1 MRKILTIIFLSF
13 LWSNISIAKCIDGD
27 CVNGKGT
34 FKDEYENT
42 YIGGFKD
49 GKKHGVGIFSYYA
62 DDATYVGKW
71 KNDKFHGQGILDYG
85 TFKREGEWK
94 NGELNGKGIYTSGKK
109 KYVGEF
115 KDNRKSGQ
123 GTYTFSDGL
132 KYTGE
137 WKNDN
142 ENGQGTITFPNGN
155 TYFAEFKDGI
165 AIFTGKDAFTYKD
178 GKILYKKDEERVEK
192 PNGEGTLTEDSGTY
206 VGQLK
211 DNEKHGQGTMTYTN
225 GIKYVGVWD
234 EGWATSQGTFTFV
247 DGTTFVGS
255 GRDYIQKQYEK
266 LSNKDSSLNGK
277 EILEL
282 CKEYRVKDLG
292 VAAYDNYTLNVLRS
306 NTDYCRTT
314 IIKSEFKIDAKN
326 NFVKE
331 LDIGKIKFNLISNED
346 YSVTLSESEITK
358 SSTCHIDIENE
369 SSLTYLQI
377 YKRCGVEI
385 KDKQFA
391 TGNWISIT
399 DYFYAD
405 ANNDDY
411 MDLIIRFKDDGSYSM
426 RPETMTAV
434 ITSVEKG
441 KFININYKTTLSTSK
456 NYYNDYLTNCSQS
469 SLSYS
474 SFENADI
481 LEVEIFKGKKL
492 DINCLI
498 EKFENHQKKFPITS
512 YLSDKALLPQKIIQN
527 TEVTKSKNDNAQYVK
542 LELSSIADQKCG
554 ETCVYTTEALL
565 IYDDTFWY
573 IKGNNNRGLKA
584 ILESKNKIL
593 ITNFMSTHQR
603 QYTFANNKIKR
614 VKKKIATK
622 KKKTKEVEIV
632 QGYKGVLEK
641 QVAMKT
647 EALTKNY
654 NADLFDLINK
664 KDDLV
669 EK

>member
-62 DDATYVGKW
+62 DDATYVGEW
-71 KNDKFHGQGILDYG
+71 KNDKFHGQGTLDYK

-94 NGELNGKGIYTSGKK
+94 NGELNGKGIYTRNSGKE

-115 KDNRKSGQ
+115 KDNRMSGQ

-142 ENGQGTITFPNGN
+142 ENGQATITFPNGK
-155 TYFAEFKDGI
+155 TYTAEFKDGI

-331 LDIGKIKFNLISNED
+331 LDIGKIKFNLLSNKD
-346 YSVTLSESEITK
+346 FSVTLSDSEITK

-369 SSLTYLQI
+369 SSLTYLEI

-385 KDKQFA
+385 KDDDFA
-391 TGNWISIT
+391 TGNWISIL

-434 ITSVEKG
+434 ITSLSKG
-441 KFININYKTTLSTSK
+441 KFINTNY
-456 NYYNDYLTNCSQS
+456 
-469 SLSYS
+469 
-474 SFENADI
+474 E
-481 LEVEIFKGKKL
+481 KK
-492 DINCLI
+492 
-498 EKFENHQKKFPITS
+498 
-512 YLSDKALLPQKIIQN
+512 
-527 TEVTKSKNDNAQYVK
+527 
-542 LELSSIADQKCG
+542 
-554 ETCVYTTEALL
+554 
-565 IYDDTFWY
+565 
-573 IKGNNNRGLKA
+573 
-584 ILESKNKIL
+584 
-593 ITNFMSTHQR
+593 
-603 QYTFANNKIKR
+603 
-614 VKKKIATK
+614 
-622 KKKTKEVEIV
+622 
-632 QGYKGVLEK
+632 
-641 QVAMKT
+641 
-647 EALTKNY
+647 
-654 NADLFDLINK
+654 
-664 KDDLV
+664 
-669 EK
+669 